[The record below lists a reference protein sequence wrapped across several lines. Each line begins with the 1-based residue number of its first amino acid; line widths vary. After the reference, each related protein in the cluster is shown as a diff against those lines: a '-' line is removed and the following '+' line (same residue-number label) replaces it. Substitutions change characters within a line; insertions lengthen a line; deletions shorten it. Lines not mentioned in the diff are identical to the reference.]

1 MPHILGPVVCES
13 TIGQF
18 AGLSKPIGQ
27 GGGGVFCASGA
38 ASWAWVL
45 NAIQKPAAAITE
57 IMIANFFITLTS
69 FFS

>member
-1 MPHILGPVVCES
+1 M
-13 TIGQF
+13 GQF

-27 GGGGVFCASGA
+27 GGGVFFASGA